1 MLKLWGYLD
10 EKIVGF
16 SISSRMQKTFLDMI
30 EMWGYLEDVLIPV
43 PVRGKR
49 DPKQIEVFWM
59 DIDDG

>member
-16 SISSRMQKTFLDMI
+16 SASSRMQKTFLDMI

-43 PVRGKR
+43 PLRGKR
-49 DPKQIEVFWM
+49 DPK
-59 DIDDG
+59 